1 MSNVQFNLIMV
12 YKKREGSSACIYE
25 EGTSDVRDDELLE
38 TASTPIFKRL
48 ERIEGAA
55 NLSQMANRH
64 RNVQSDLR
72 CSGSA
77 GITTAK

>member
-1 MSNVQFNLIMV
+1 MSNVQFNLVMV

-25 EGTSDVRDDELLE
+25 EGTSDVRDEE
-38 TASTPIFKRL
+38 L

-55 NLSQMANRH
+55 NLGQMANRH